1 MPATASAA
9 PMGGAWA
16 VMGADGDRHDDE
28 FYAAAKKRREE
39 AKARGED
46 PYAEFKQKVA
56 AGRAAGDLPQSE
68 KIWRKLTGK
77 DKKQAGL
84 AAGGHGDGKQDGG
97 DSSSSIGGSKD

>member
-16 VMGADGDRHDDE
+16 VASANAERHDDE

-39 AKARGED
+39 AIARGED

-56 AGRAAGDLPQSE
+56 DGRAAGDMPQSE
-68 KIWRKLTGK
+68 KLWRKLTGK
-77 DKKQAGL
+77 DGRQQRKKDGAEEK
-84 AAGGHGDGKQDGG
+84 AAI
-97 DSSSSIGGSKD
+97 SSKDGRQ